1 MMELV
6 GKWSEHPK
14 FFLKMVCMLGV
25 GGDYENSFCRIWS
38 ISKIS
43 LMRITYTAV
52 TVADNHA
59 RKPDTP
65 EAVNNILKA
74 VKGPPWKL
82 MMTYL
87 PCAPAIVGSQL
98 KDAKGLG
105 AGTPTSMVTQTKIM
119 RLIAAILSQG
129 TNSVKADR
137 QAAGI
142 KFQSPQWNYW
152 RMRNRDWAEKPLNRL
167 WTAITT
173 Y

>member
-1 MMELV
+1 VVYLTILFYVSKVLMMELV

-65 EAVNNILKA
+65 ETDFYKA
-74 VKGPPWKL
+74 FCPL
-82 MMTYL
+82 TYL
-87 PCAPAIVGSQL
+87 L
-98 KDAKGLG
+98 
-105 AGTPTSMVTQTKIM
+105 
-119 RLIAAILSQG
+119 
-129 TNSVKADR
+129 
-137 QAAGI
+137 
-142 KFQSPQWNYW
+142 
-152 RMRNRDWAEKPLNRL
+152 
-167 WTAITT
+167 
-173 Y
+173 